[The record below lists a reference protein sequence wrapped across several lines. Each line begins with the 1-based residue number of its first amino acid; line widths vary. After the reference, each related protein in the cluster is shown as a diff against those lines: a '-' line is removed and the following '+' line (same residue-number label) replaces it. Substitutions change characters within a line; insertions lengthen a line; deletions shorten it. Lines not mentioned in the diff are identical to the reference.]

1 MNSTTK
7 PRASSEQKGILMTV
21 TDVHTRTADLRAT
34 ALKWLADLEQATN
47 ATTAPDAG
55 RAVATLF
62 EADGFWRDLT
72 SFTWNLHTAEGTDAI
87 ADMIASTHP
96 ASALHNCE
104 ITHVEDEGPDEVAD
118 NVIRVHFTF
127 DSAAMHGKGIARLR
141 NGLAWTVLTSARE
154 LKDFPEPTRR
164 RRALGA
170 QHGPKLDP
178 ENWADK
184 RQKRRAELGYSTQP
198 YVLIIGGGQG
208 GIALAA
214 RLKRQGVPTL
224 VVDKANR
231 PGDQWRGR
239 YHSLS
244 LHDPVWYD
252 HLPYLP
258 FPEDWPVFTPKD
270 KMGDWLEHY
279 VGIMDLDYWTNA
291 ETTSAEYDDKTETWS
306 VHVKCS
312 NPDTGETDNVVVH
325 PTQLVLATGMSG
337 VPNKPKLKGQEN
349 FSGEIRHSSEHPGGA
364 GDAGKNVIILGA
376 NNSAH
381 DIAADLHHNG
391 AHPVM
396 IQRSSTHIVQ
406 SDSLMRE
413 VFGQLYSEDAVDA
426 GLDTDSADLL
436 FASWPYKVLPDVQRP
451 IFDKIKR
458 DDAEFYERLREKGF
472 LLDFGDDGS
481 GLFLKYLRR
490 GSGYYINVGASELVA
505 AGSIPVHSGTTIA
518 EVGTDTVTL
527 ADGAVLPADVIV
539 LATGYGSMNGWAE
552 MLISQ
557 EVADKVGKCWGLG
570 SDTTKDPGPW
580 EGELRNMWKPTQQD
594 NLWFHG
600 GNLHQSRHY
609 SCYLALQLKARYE
622 GLDTPVYRLAPV
634 HHTG

>member
-1 MNSTTK
+1 M
-7 PRASSEQKGILMTV
+7 
-21 TDVHTRTADLRAT
+21 
-34 ALKWLADLEQATN
+34 
-47 ATTAPDAG
+47 
-55 RAVATLF
+55 
-62 EADGFWRDLT
+62 
-72 SFTWNLHTAEGTDAI
+72 
-87 ADMIASTHP
+87 
-96 ASALHNCE
+96 
-104 ITHVEDEGPDEVAD
+104 
-118 NVIRVHFTF
+118 
-127 DSAAMHGKGIARLR
+127 
-141 NGLAWTVLTSARE
+141 
-154 LKDFPEPTRR
+154 
-164 RRALGA
+164 
-170 QHGPKLDP
+170 
-178 ENWADK
+178 
-184 RQKRRAELGYSTQP
+184 
-198 YVLIIGGGQG
+198 LIIGGGQG

-291 ETTSAEYDDKTETWS
+291 ETTSAEYDDKTEIWS
-306 VHVKCS
+306 VHVKRN
-312 NPDTGETDNVVVH
+312 NPDTGETDNVVVR
-325 PTQLVLATGMSG
+325 PTQLVLAT
-337 VPNKPKLKGQEN
+337 
-349 FSGEIRHSSEHPGGA
+349 GGA

-413 VFGQLYSEDAVDA
+413 VFGPLYSEDAVDA

-436 FASWPYKVLPDVQRP
+436 FASWPYKVLPDAQRP

-518 EVGTDTVTL
+518 EVGTDSVTL
-527 ADGAVLPADVIV
+527 ADGTVLPADVIV

-552 MLISQ
+552 MLISK

-609 SCYLALQLKARYE
+609 SRYLALQLKARYE